1 MLVNLSR
8 QLLSQK
14 VTLRVVEALSKV
26 RDILRVQGMEAI
38 VGKISRKV
46 SIDDAIQEFRSET
59 KNDSN

>member
-1 MLVNLSR
+1 
-8 QLLSQK
+8 
-14 VTLRVVEALSKV
+14 
-26 RDILRVQGMEAI
+26 MEAI